1 MKKAGLALLL
11 SILIISSFVEA
22 AYGPGGKWKERIE
35 ERLNLPIL
43 NTLFFIFVII
53 NIFLLLALLI
63 LYLNS
68 FVKTKSSF
76 TLGLVFFIGVLLI
89 QKILFFIGLFL
100 HSFLFFP
107 PFFET
112 LALVILLVLSLE

>member
-1 MKKAGLALLL
+1 MKKLLLALLICSL
-11 SILIISSFVEA
+11 LFSTIAEA
-22 AYGPGGKWKERIE
+22 GPKWKEAIE
-35 ERLNLPIL
+35 EKLERPIL
-43 NTLFFIFVII
+43 KTLFIAFVILNVI
-53 NIFLLLALLI
+53 LLAILLI

-89 QKILFFIGLFL
+89 QKILSLIGLYIHAL
-100 HSFLFFP
+100 LVIP

-112 LALVILLVLSLE
+112 LALIILLVLSLE

>member
-1 MKKAGLALLL
+1 MKKLLLALLICSLLL
-11 SILIISSFVEA
+11 SSIAE
-22 AYGPGGKWKERIE
+22 AYGPRWKEEME
-35 ERLNLPIL
+35 EKLERPIL
-43 NTLFFIFVII
+43 KTLFVAFVIL
-53 NIFLLLALLI
+53 NIILLMILLI

-89 QKILFFIGLFL
+89 QKILFLIGLYIHAFL
-100 HSFLFFP
+100 VIP

-112 LALVILLVLSLE
+112 LALIILLVLSLE